1 MQIEHSDFQDQMV
14 RGLTHRMNNILT
26 LFHGHL
32 GLLLQDQSLD
42 PAIQQTLSKM
52 VDGTTAAA
60 ELMERTHSL
69 IRPTRLV
76 CREIDLGEFVS
87 GMRSTFDELRGPKQ
101 QLDMDTPEGLPRV
114 WGDLSRIRNTIL
126 ELVRNAFEA
135 APEEGVVKIALQVEP
150 PFGASS
156 PALQPLTWISL
167 RISDN
172 GPGVTPAAEEKMFAP
187 FYTERKQ
194 RNAAGLGLTVAL
206 SSIHQLGGALRYRRE
221 APWTH
226 FELVLPSRSRIG
238 SAHSLEGRP

>member
-1 MQIEHSDFQDQMV
+1 MQIEHSDYQDQMV

-32 GLLLQDQSLD
+32 GSLLQDESLD
-42 PAIQQTLSKM
+42 PAIQKTLNQI
-52 VDGTTAAA
+52 VDGTSAAA
-60 ELMERTHSL
+60 ELMDRTHSL

-76 CREIDLGEFVS
+76 CREVDLGEFVS
-87 GMRSTFDELRGPKQ
+87 GMRSAFEELRGPKQ
-101 QLDMDTPEGLPRV
+101 HLELLTPEGLPRV
-114 WGDLSRIRNTIL
+114 WGDLSRVRNAIL

-135 APEEGVVKIALQVEP
+135 APEEGGVKISLQVEP
-150 PFGASS
+150 PLGTAS

-167 RISDN
+167 RVSDN
-172 GPGVTPAAEEKMFAP
+172 GPGVAPEAQGKMFAP

-206 SSIHQLGGALRYRRE
+206 SSIQQLGGALRYRRE

-226 FELVLPSRSRIG
+226 FELVLPSRSRLG
-238 SAHSLEGRP
+238 SARSTESRP